1 MNAVCFLPGN
11 SPGLNFICRHFG
23 TLCLFH
29 LHGQVG
35 VKNYILHNYLPMKME
50 QSECSEMSAYKIQT
64 RGITRKEAYNK
75 EILNKLQFSPYS
87 TVVTNKNKMI
97 LEVILQFKYLSFN
110 VNTGIILP

>member
-1 MNAVCFLPGN
+1 
-11 SPGLNFICRHFG
+11 
-23 TLCLFH
+23 
-29 LHGQVG
+29 
-35 VKNYILHNYLPMKME
+35 MKME